1 MDHPY
6 YSPWWEWPVIGKPMW
21 YVSEQFL
28 PLNSS
33 VCYSIFCFGNPI
45 IWFGGLGALAACVLR
60 AIAERRYRLPENDL
74 EWHMG
79 ISSFDHRYVFV
90 IVGLL
95 AQYLPWILVPRGTYI
110 YHYFASIPFLI
121 TAAGLCFDMP
131 GRKART
137 AARAVAA
144 VFIIA
149 AAVFFVILFPY
160 ASGLAVSR
168 GWLDIGR
175 SILRIWY

>member
-1 MDHPY
+1 
-6 YSPWWEWPVIGKPMW
+6 
-21 YVSEQFL
+21 
-28 PLNSS
+28 
-33 VCYSIFCFGNPI
+33 
-45 IWFGGLGALAACVLR
+45 
-60 AIAERRYRLPENDL
+60 
-74 EWHMG
+74 
-79 ISSFDHRYVFV
+79 VFV

-137 AARAVAA
+137 AAKAVAA
-144 VFIIA
+144 AFIIA